1 MKYKAILFDLDG
13 TIIHTEEFWQ
23 QATLQLMNKNPNAC
37 PIIKKELAGKLIGR
51 ALHDS
56 CRLIKDTLEL
66 SESVEELILEKESR
80 ALDLYKNRVSF
91 LKGFEDFFIH
101 ATKDHGL
108 KTAIATNSTLK
119 TLDAANVEA
128 KLHTFFDDRMYSFE
142 HVDKKAKPNPDLFLY
157 AAEKL
162 QIDPRECLVIED
174 SITGVQAAKAAEMF
188 CVRILA
194 KDNPNQKSLADM
206 TVSEYGEIDLY
217 KIISDI
223 K

>member
-13 TIIHTEEFWQ
+13 TIIHTEQFWQ
-23 QATLQLMNKNPNAC
+23 QATQQLMNKNPKAC
-37 PIIKKELAGKLIGR
+37 PIAKEELAGKLIGR
-51 ALHDS
+51 ALYDS

-80 ALDLYKNRVSF
+80 ALDLYKNQVSF
-91 LKGFEDFFIH
+91 LKGFEDFFVH

-108 KTAIATNSTLK
+108 KTAIATNSTFK
-119 TLDAANVEA
+119 TLDAANSEA
-128 KLHTFFDDRMYSFE
+128 NLHNFFEDRMYSFE
-142 HVDKKAKPNPDLFLY
+142 HVNRKAKPNPDLFLY
-157 AAEKL
+157 AADKL

-188 CVRILA
+188 CVRILD
-194 KDNPNQKSLADM
+194 KNNPNQQSLADI
-206 TVSEYGEIDLY
+206 TVSEYGEIDLHQ
-217 KIISDI
+217 IIHGT